1 MGIPRHNA
9 HMKIAK
15 DIWSRAIV
23 VATLSGQ
30 SMTAF
35 VEEALERLVALRRK
49 QHEPEAGSNGAHEG
63 TD

>member
-1 MGIPRHNA
+1 
-9 HMKIAK
+9 MKIAK